1 MALLKKLKDNDDLD
15 ELLPKTQSRNTK
27 DLNMKPLMLILGHVL
42 GDENTKNPL
51 FKESMS

>member
-42 GDENTKNPL
+42 RDENTRNPL